1 MVFYSSVT
9 TIMHG
14 PINIRIN
21 LIMIW
26 TDLLFNFP
34 DGKRNFSFCLIYYSV
49 GFASSLSG
57 GEKLPTR
64 LQLVSRLRM
73 IGDMLPLPP
82 PPIFLHVECG
92 VNLTSPLCIKYR
104 SVEYCSKWC
113 IKIPPRHKRPL
124 WILCLWFRASLI
136 CINNCPMRC
145 NTKQSIYR
153 VFQKELYNFES
164 V

>member
-1 MVFYSSVT
+1 LVFYSSVT

-82 PPIFLHVECG
+82 PPHILLFG
-92 VNLTSPLCIKYR
+92 WGGNLTF
-104 SVEYCSKWC
+104 
-113 IKIPPRHKRPL
+113 PL
-124 WILCLWFRASLI
+124 WI
-136 CINNCPMRC
+136 
-145 NTKQSIYR
+145 KKKK
-153 VFQKELYNFES
+153 V
-164 V
+164 